1 VVCPDVPGVVS
12 TLEQLTHF
20 PVSLLRLI
28 STGIAA
34 RISVIPEKYNRDSA
48 SPGAGYSFHFL
59 Q

>member
-1 VVCPDVPGVVS
+1 VVS